1 MTTFAA
7 LVACAIL
14 AALAI
19 FQILL
24 AAGAPL
30 GQYAWGGQ
38 HDGVLPTRLRI
49 ASLSSLVIYVL
60 MALVL
65 LRRANLITSGPPDGT
80 VRVAVW
86 VVTGYLVVGVVM
98 NAMSRSRAERQAM
111 TPTAAALA
119 ALSLVVT
126 LTA

>member
-1 MTTFAA
+1 M
-7 LVACAIL
+7 ACAIL

-19 FQILL
+19 FQVLL

-30 GQYAWGGQ
+30 GRYAWGGQ

-65 LRRANLITSGPPDGT
+65 LLRANLITSGPSDGT

-98 NAMSRSRAERQAM
+98 NAMSRSSAERQAM

-119 ALSLVVT
+119 ALSLVVA